1 MQASPSL
8 IHTGFTVSSEA
19 VWINWIY
26 IYIFFFFMLS
36 LSFSINH
43 LPVEI
48 ITLRVHSGF
57 LVFRNLGTEVRSP
70 QDLL

>member
-1 MQASPSL
+1 MQVSPSL

-19 VWINWIY
+19 VWINWIIY
-26 IYIFFFFMLS
+26 IYIFMLS

-43 LPVEI
+43 LPVAI

-57 LVFRNLGTEVRSP
+57 LVFRNLGTEARSL